1 MNYSNLSSLRMLHT
15 PVSRWPLLLHVVLA
29 VLILVL
35 VGVAGR
41 SLVNQ
46 SRLLTRQAQ
55 EHLDALQLQ
64 SQQQSAQALQAQAG
78 SASDFTQK
86 LPGRGTAD
94 DVMRDMARSSVSLG
108 LKLGA
113 ITLTHQDSSSRVMGH
128 VQFSVSANG
137 DYSNAKA
144 WLAEL
149 LARYSSLAVQNLTVR
164 PSATDMA
171 RQEWQLLFTLYVR
184 D

>member
-1 MNYSNLSSLRMLHT
+1 MLRT
-15 PVSRWPLLLHVVLA
+15 PVNRWPLLHHAVLA
-29 VLILVL
+29 VLVL
-35 VGVAGR
+35 ASIGFVGRFWVGQS
-41 SLVNQ
+41 SLQ
-46 SRLLTRQAQ
+46 SSHAQ
-55 EHLDALQLQ
+55 ERLDALQLQ
-64 SQQQSAQALQAQAG
+64 SQQQSARALQAQAG

-94 DVMRDMARSSVSLG
+94 DVMRDMARSSVNLG

-149 LARYSSLAVQNLTVR
+149 LARYSSLAVQSLTIR